1 MAYVPVPKDL
11 SKIKSKVLF
20 NLTKRQLLCF
30 GGGGLIGLPL
40 YFMLRKPLGSS
51 AATMCMM
58 LVLVPAMMF
67 GLFEKNG
74 QPLEKVL
81 AQMFRVSFLRPKVR
95 PYRTRNFYDTLRR
108 QEQLNEEVK
117 RIVRKKDAEGSAS
130 RKKAQKK
137 THTG

>member
-1 MAYVPVPKDL
+1 MAYVSVPKDL

-40 YFMLRKPLGSS
+40 FFILRKPLGSS
-51 AATMCMM
+51 AATACMM
-58 LVLVPAMMF
+58 LVLIPAMMF

-81 AQMFRVSFLRPKVR
+81 AQMIRVSFLRPKVR

-117 RIVRKKDAEGSAS
+117 RIVRKKDAERSAS
-130 RKKAQKK
+130 RKTAQKK
-137 THTG
+137 THKG

>member
-40 YFMLRKPLGSS
+40 YFMLKKPLGSS
-51 AATMCMM
+51 AATACMM
-58 LVLVPAMMF
+58 LVLIPAMMF

-81 AQMFRVSFLRPKVR
+81 AQMIRVSFLRPKVR

-117 RIVRKKDAEGSAS
+117 RIVHKKDAERSAS
-130 RKKAQKK
+130 RKTAQKK
-137 THTG
+137 THKG

>member
-40 YFMLRKPLGSS
+40 YFMLKKPLGSS
-51 AATMCMM
+51 AATACMM
-58 LVLVPAMMF
+58 LVLIPAMMF

-81 AQMFRVSFLRPKVR
+81 AQMIRVSFLRPKVR

-137 THTG
+137 THKG

>member
-1 MAYVPVPKDL
+1 MAYIPVPKDL
-11 SKIKSKVLF
+11 SKIKSKVMF

-40 YFMLRKPLGSS
+40 YFLLKKPLGSS

-58 LVLVPAMMF
+58 LVLIPAMMF

-81 AQMFRVSFLRPKVR
+81 AQMIRVSFLRPKVR

-117 RIVRKKDAEGSAS
+117 RIVRKEDPKRSNHRET
-130 RKKAQKK
+130 AQKK
-137 THTG
+137 AHKS

>member
-11 SKIKSKVLF
+11 SKIKSKVMF
-20 NLTKRQLLCF
+20 NLTKRQLICF

-40 YFMLRKPLGSS
+40 YFILRKPLGSS

-81 AQMFRVSFLRPKVR
+81 AQMIRVSFLRPKVR

-117 RIVRKKDAEGSAS
+117 RIVRKKDTEGRAS
-130 RKKAQKK
+130 RKKTQKK
-137 THTG
+137 THKG